1 MGRPGGELRE
11 PPTQLVRRLDEV
23 FAQRRCSPNI
33 YGCGKSH
40 LRIMREALSKEAA
53 GLDFHCRKNS
63 LAPVMVGVEARD
75 C

>member
-1 MGRPGGELRE
+1 MG
-11 PPTQLVRRLDEV
+11 EV
-23 FAQRRCSPNI
+23 FAQRRCSLNI
-33 YGCGKSH
+33 YECGKFH

-53 GLDFHCRKNS
+53 GLDLHCRKNS